1 MKEIQLPTNKRFGIF
16 FSFIFAI
23 LTLYFFYIEKLIL
36 LSCVFAF
43 LSLIFLIL
51 SLIKDTL
58 LLPLNKIWMRFG
70 IILNFVV
77 SPLILAIIFFC
88 LFVPIALLM
97 NIFQRDELK
106 LKKNNNNTYWI
117 KRDENHYKN
126 DLKNQF

>member
-1 MKEIQLPTNKRFGIF
+1 MKEIQLPSNKRFGIF
-16 FSFIFAI
+16 FTFIFAL

-43 LSLIFLIL
+43 LSIIFLII

-70 IILNFVV
+70 IILNFIV
-77 SPLILAIIFFC
+77 SPIILGIIFFC
-88 LFVPIALLM
+88 LFVPIGLFM
-97 NIFQRDELK
+97 KIFQRDELK
-106 LKKNNNNTYWI
+106 LKKNKNDTYWI
-117 KRDENHYKN
+117 KRNVNHYKN

>member
-1 MKEIQLPTNKRFGIF
+1 MKEIQLPSNKRFGIF
-16 FSFIFAI
+16 FTFIFAL

-43 LSLIFLIL
+43 LSIIFLII

-70 IILNFVV
+70 IILNFIV
-77 SPLILAIIFFC
+77 SPIILGIIFFC
-88 LFVPIALLM
+88 LFVPIGLFM
-97 NIFQRDELK
+97 KIFQRDELK
-106 LKKNNNNTYWI
+106 LNKNKNDTYWI
-117 KRDENHYKN
+117 KRNVNHYKN